1 MDTSTHRDPDLALAE
16 SEPIRRGST
25 GIRILLTLLFAV
37 VWGVVET
44 ALAVLV
50 IFSLAWAL
58 LAGEAPPQRVRDL
71 SNRLVAYAYRLW
83 RYMTYAEA
91 DVPFPFS
98 EFPEAVEDTFELGDD
113 EAPEVRRLLD
123 RARQR
128 EDVEDDFN
136 DPGMR

>member
-1 MDTSTHRDPDLALAE
+1 MDTPTHRDHDLAFAE

-37 VWGVVET
+37 VWSVVET

-58 LAGEAPPQRVRDL
+58 IAGEAPPQRVRDF

-91 DVPFPFS
+91 DLPFPFS
-98 EFPEAVEDTFELGDD
+98 EFPEALEDTSELGAD

-128 EDVEDDFN
+128 QDDF
-136 DPGMR
+136 DEPGER